1 MFKRSLSLFPVP
13 DSYKAV
19 VKVTLKEEV
28 LDPQGKAVLSVLK
41 SSGFNNIEDVRVGK
55 HIELTIHKEKKNKRK
70 EEKNNAAGNNAAGN
84 NAAGKIENSNEYDG
98 GSSGN
103 NKYHGKNSNNQ
114 NIGGLDKETLSK
126 ELKDISEKILSNPLI
141 ENFEIEIK

>member
-1 MFKRSLSLFPVP
+1 MSLFPIP
-13 DSYKAV
+13 DSHKAV
-19 VKVTLKEEV
+19 VKVTLKDEV

-55 HIELTIHKEKKNKRK
+55 HIELTIGSNTPDR
-70 EEKNNAAGNNAAGN
+70 
-84 NAAGKIENSNEYDG
+84 IENSNEYDSR
-98 GSSGN
+98 SSGN

-114 NIGGLDKETLSK
+114 NIGEIGELNKETLSK